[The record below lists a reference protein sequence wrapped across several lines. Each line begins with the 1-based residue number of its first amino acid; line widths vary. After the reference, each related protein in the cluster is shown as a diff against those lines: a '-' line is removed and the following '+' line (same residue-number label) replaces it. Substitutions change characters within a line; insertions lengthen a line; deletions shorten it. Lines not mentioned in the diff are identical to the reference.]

1 MANQKLED
9 QLSLAL
15 DTPAQM
21 REKSDNLDTGYAPSE
36 NTWELIVKYNGN
48 LDRLTGGIRVEPLIA
63 GYAIV
68 TIPENLIGAF
78 SRMEEIEFIEKPKK
92 LYPQVTA
99 GLGASCFYPLLQ
111 PVSGKALSGQGV
123 YMAILDSG
131 IDYTDPMFRYADGTT
146 KIAWLWDQGKRADA
160 EKGEKPPQGF
170 FTGVEYS
177 RKMLNANL
185 QKNSERLT
193 TDVTGHGTNVAKIA
207 VQGAPE
213 SELIVV
219 KLDTAR
225 GTYPSTVSLLRAFT
239 YVAKKAQAENM
250 PVAINLS
257 YGNTY
262 GAHDGS
268 SLLERFIDNITEVG
282 RNVICIGAGNEGAS
296 AGHFAGKLSENE
308 IQRISFA
315 MGTYE
320 RSFSLQLWKWYADR
334 MDISILSP
342 AGEQY
347 LIRNQDAGGEA
358 QQAVMEQTKLLIFSG
373 RPQPYRKR
381 EEVYIDFIP
390 VETYLNTGIWTI
402 EITPRRIANGEL
414 RLYMP
419 SAVVR
424 SENTRFLL
432 PSPAQTLTIPSTA
445 QKVITVGAYN
455 AYVRSYAAFSGRG
468 DAGSDRAEN
477 SKPDL
482 AAPGVNI
489 RIGEGEG
496 GAVVSGTSYA
506 TPFVTAAAALLME
519 YGIVQGNDPFLYGE
533 KVKAYLH
540 AGARQLPGYDMWPN
554 DQVGWGENVI
564 IRSHGR
570 KSVKSSVSVHF
581 PNTETK
587 HFFHNFEENLPGLD
601 AK

>member
-160 EKGEKPPQGF
+160 EKGEKTPQGF

-347 LIRNQDAGGEA
+347 LIRNQNAGGEA
-358 QQAVMEQTKLLIFSG
+358 QQAVMEQTQLLIFSG

-402 EITPRRIANGEL
+402 EITPRRIVNGEL

-477 SKPDL
+477 NKPDL
-482 AAPGVNI
+482 VAPGVNI

-540 AGARQLPGYDMWPN
+540 AGARQLPGYDIWPN
-554 DQVGWGENVI
+554 DQVGWGALC
-564 IRSHGR
+564 
-570 KSVKSSVSVHF
+570 VS
-581 PNTETK
+581 ES
-587 HFFHNFEENLPGLD
+587 LPE
-601 AK
+601 K

>member
-21 REKSDNLDTGYAPSE
+21 REKSDNLDTGYAPLE

-373 RPQPYRKR
+373 KPQPYRKR

-468 DAGSDRAEN
+468 DADSDRAEN

-540 AGARQLPGYDMWPN
+540 AGARQLPGYDIWPN
-554 DQVGWGENVI
+554 DQVGWGALC
-564 IRSHGR
+564 
-570 KSVKSSVSVHF
+570 VS
-581 PNTETK
+581 ES
-587 HFFHNFEENLPGLD
+587 LPGE
-601 AK
+601 

>member
-334 MDISILSP
+334 LDISILSP

-347 LIRNQDAGGEA
+347 LIRNQNAGGEA
-358 QQAVMEQTKLLIFSG
+358 QQAVMEQTQLLIFSG

-402 EITPRRIANGEL
+402 EITPRRIVNGEL

-468 DAGSDRAEN
+468 DAGNDRAEN
-477 SKPDL
+477 NKPDL
-482 AAPGVNI
+482 TAPGVNI

-540 AGARQLPGYDMWPN
+540 AGARQLPGYDIWPN
-554 DQVGWGENVI
+554 DQVGWGEDVI
-564 IRSHGR
+564 IRLH
-570 KSVKSSVSVHF
+570 
-581 PNTETK
+581 
-587 HFFHNFEENLPGLD
+587 
-601 AK
+601 

>member
-111 PVSGKALSGQGV
+111 PVSVKALSGQGV

-347 LIRNQDAGGEA
+347 LIRNQNAGGEA
-358 QQAVMEQTKLLIFSG
+358 QQAVMEQTQLLIFSG

-468 DAGSDRAEN
+468 DAGSDWAEN

-540 AGARQLPGYDMWPN
+540 AGARQLPGYDIWPN
-554 DQVGWGENVI
+554 DQVGWGALC
-564 IRSHGR
+564 
-570 KSVKSSVSVHF
+570 VS
-581 PNTETK
+581 ES
-587 HFFHNFEENLPGLD
+587 LPE
-601 AK
+601 K

>member
-296 AGHFAGKLSENE
+296 AGHFAGKISENE

-347 LIRNQDAGGEA
+347 LIRNQNAGGEA
-358 QQAVMEQTKLLIFSG
+358 QQAVMEQTQLLIFSG

-468 DAGSDRAEN
+468 DAGSDWAEN

-540 AGARQLPGYDMWPN
+540 AGARQLPGYDIWPN
-554 DQVGWGENVI
+554 DQVGWGALC
-564 IRSHGR
+564 
-570 KSVKSSVSVHF
+570 VS
-581 PNTETK
+581 ES
-587 HFFHNFEENLPGLD
+587 LPE
-601 AK
+601 K

>member
-347 LIRNQDAGGEA
+347 LIRNQNAGGEA
-358 QQAVMEQTKLLIFSG
+358 QQAVMEQTQLLIFSG

-402 EITPRRIANGEL
+402 EITPRRIVNGEL

-468 DAGSDRAEN
+468 DADSDRAEN
-477 SKPDL
+477 NKPDL
-482 AAPGVNI
+482 TAPGVNI

-540 AGARQLPGYDMWPN
+540 AGARQLPGYDIWPN
-554 DQVGWGENVI
+554 DQGGWGALC
-564 IRSHGR
+564 
-570 KSVKSSVSVHF
+570 VS
-581 PNTETK
+581 ES
-587 HFFHNFEENLPGLD
+587 LPE
-601 AK
+601 K

>member
-347 LIRNQDAGGEA
+347 LIRNQNTGGEA

-419 SAVVR
+419 SSVVR

-468 DAGSDRAEN
+468 DAGNDWAEN

-540 AGARQLPGYDMWPN
+540 AGARQLPGYDIWPN
-554 DQVGWGENVI
+554 DQMGWGALC
-564 IRSHGR
+564 
-570 KSVKSSVSVHF
+570 VS
-581 PNTETK
+581 ES
-587 HFFHNFEENLPGLD
+587 LPE
-601 AK
+601 K

>member
-111 PVSGKALSGQGV
+111 SVSGKALSGQGV

-358 QQAVMEQTKLLIFSG
+358 QQAVMEQTQLLIFSG

-402 EITPRRIANGEL
+402 EITPRRIVNGEL

-477 SKPDL
+477 NKPDL
-482 AAPGVNI
+482 TAPGVNI

-533 KVKAYLH
+533 KIKAYLH
-540 AGARQLPGYDMWPN
+540 AGARQLPGYDIWPN
-554 DQVGWGENVI
+554 DQVGWGALC
-564 IRSHGR
+564 
-570 KSVKSSVSVHF
+570 VS
-581 PNTETK
+581 ES
-587 HFFHNFEENLPGLD
+587 LPE
-601 AK
+601 K

>member
-48 LDRLTGGIRVEPLIA
+48 LDRLTGGIRVELLIA

-111 PVSGKALSGQGV
+111 PVFGKALSGQGV

-554 DQVGWGENVI
+554 DQVGWGALC
-564 IRSHGR
+564 
-570 KSVKSSVSVHF
+570 VS
-581 PNTETK
+581 ES
-587 HFFHNFEENLPGLD
+587 LPE
-601 AK
+601 K

>member
-1 MANQKLED
+1 M
-9 QLSLAL
+9 
-15 DTPAQM
+15 
-21 REKSDNLDTGYAPSE
+21 
-36 NTWELIVKYNGN
+36 
-48 LDRLTGGIRVEPLIA
+48 
-63 GYAIV
+63 
-68 TIPENLIGAF
+68 
-78 SRMEEIEFIEKPKK
+78 
-92 LYPQVTA
+92 
-99 GLGASCFYPLLQ
+99 
-111 PVSGKALSGQGV
+111 
-123 YMAILDSG
+123 
-131 IDYTDPMFRYADGTT
+131 
-146 KIAWLWDQGKRADA
+146 
-160 EKGEKPPQGF
+160 
-170 FTGVEYS
+170 
-177 RKMLNANL
+177 
-185 QKNSERLT
+185 
-193 TDVTGHGTNVAKIA
+193 
-207 VQGAPE
+207 
-213 SELIVV
+213 
-219 KLDTAR
+219 
-225 GTYPSTVSLLRAFT
+225 
-239 YVAKKAQAENM
+239 
-250 PVAINLS
+250 
-257 YGNTY
+257 
-262 GAHDGS
+262 
-268 SLLERFIDNITEVG
+268 
-282 RNVICIGAGNEGAS
+282 ICIGAGNEGAS

-347 LIRNQDAGGEA
+347 LIRNQNAGGEA
-358 QQAVMEQTKLLIFSG
+358 QQAVMEQTQLLIFSG

-477 SKPDL
+477 NKPDL

-540 AGARQLPGYDMWPN
+540 AGARQLPGYDIWPN
-554 DQVGWGENVI
+554 DQVGWGALC
-564 IRSHGR
+564 
-570 KSVKSSVSVHF
+570 VS
-581 PNTETK
+581 ES
-587 HFFHNFEENLPGLD
+587 LPE
-601 AK
+601 K

>member
-334 MDISILSP
+334 MDISIMSP

-347 LIRNQDAGGEA
+347 LIRNQNAGGEA
-358 QQAVMEQTKLLIFSG
+358 QQAVMEQTQLLIFSG

-477 SKPDL
+477 NKPDL

-519 YGIVQGNDPFLYGE
+519 YGIVQGNDPYLYGE

-540 AGARQLPGYDMWPN
+540 AGARQLPGYDIWPN
-554 DQVGWGENVI
+554 DQVGWGALC
-564 IRSHGR
+564 
-570 KSVKSSVSVHF
+570 VS
-581 PNTETK
+581 ES
-587 HFFHNFEENLPGLD
+587 LPE
-601 AK
+601 K

>member
-99 GLGASCFYPLLQ
+99 GLGASCFSPLLQ

-334 MDISILSP
+334 MDISIMSP

-347 LIRNQDAGGEA
+347 LIRNQNAGGEA

-468 DAGSDRAEN
+468 DADSDRAEN

-540 AGARQLPGYDMWPN
+540 AGARQLPGYDIWPN
-554 DQVGWGENVI
+554 DQVGWGALC
-564 IRSHGR
+564 
-570 KSVKSSVSVHF
+570 VS
-581 PNTETK
+581 ES
-587 HFFHNFEENLPGLD
+587 LPE
-601 AK
+601 K

>member
-334 MDISILSP
+334 MDISIMSP

-347 LIRNQDAGGEA
+347 LIRNQNAGGEA

-402 EITPRRIANGEL
+402 EITPRRIENGEL

-468 DAGSDRAEN
+468 DADSDRAEN

-540 AGARQLPGYDMWPN
+540 AGARQLPGYDIWPN
-554 DQVGWGENVI
+554 DQVGWGALC
-564 IRSHGR
+564 
-570 KSVKSSVSVHF
+570 VS
-581 PNTETK
+581 ES
-587 HFFHNFEENLPGLD
+587 LPGE
-601 AK
+601 

>member
-219 KLDTAR
+219 KLDMAR

-347 LIRNQDAGGEA
+347 LIRNQNAGGEA
-358 QQAVMEQTKLLIFSG
+358 QQAVMEQTQLLIFSG

-402 EITPRRIANGEL
+402 EITPRRIVNGEL

-477 SKPDL
+477 NKPDL

-540 AGARQLPGYDMWPN
+540 AGARQLPGYDIWPN
-554 DQVGWGENVI
+554 DQVGWGALC
-564 IRSHGR
+564 
-570 KSVKSSVSVHF
+570 VS
-581 PNTETK
+581 ES
-587 HFFHNFEENLPGLD
+587 LPE
-601 AK
+601 K

>member
-334 MDISILSP
+334 MDISIMSP

-347 LIRNQDAGGEA
+347 LIRNQNAGGEA

-419 SAVVR
+419 SSVVR

-468 DAGSDRAEN
+468 DAGNDRAEN

-540 AGARQLPGYDMWPN
+540 AGARQLPGYDIWPN
-554 DQVGWGENVI
+554 DQVGWGALC
-564 IRSHGR
+564 
-570 KSVKSSVSVHF
+570 VS
-581 PNTETK
+581 ES
-587 HFFHNFEENLPGLD
+587 LPE
-601 AK
+601 K

>member
-347 LIRNQDAGGEA
+347 LIRNQNAGGEA

-477 SKPDL
+477 NKPDL
-482 AAPGVNI
+482 TAPGVNI

-540 AGARQLPGYDMWPN
+540 AGARQLPGYDIWPN
-554 DQVGWGENVI
+554 DQVGWGALC
-564 IRSHGR
+564 
-570 KSVKSSVSVHF
+570 VS
-581 PNTETK
+581 ES
-587 HFFHNFEENLPGLD
+587 LPE
-601 AK
+601 K

>member
-1 MANQKLED
+1 MTNQKLED

-347 LIRNQDAGGEA
+347 LIRNQDVGGEA

-390 VETYLNTGIWTI
+390 AETYLNTGIWTI
-402 EITPRRIANGEL
+402 EITPRRIVNGEL

-477 SKPDL
+477 NKPDL
-482 AAPGVNI
+482 TAPGVNI

-540 AGARQLPGYDMWPN
+540 AGARQLPGYDIWPN
-554 DQVGWGENVI
+554 DQVGWGALC
-564 IRSHGR
+564 
-570 KSVKSSVSVHF
+570 VS
-581 PNTETK
+581 ES
-587 HFFHNFEENLPGLD
+587 LPE
-601 AK
+601 K

>member
-111 PVSGKALSGQGV
+111 PVSGKTLSGQGV

-177 RKMLNANL
+177 GKMLNANL

-347 LIRNQDAGGEA
+347 LIRNQNAGGEA

-482 AAPGVNI
+482 TAPGVNI

-540 AGARQLPGYDMWPN
+540 AGARQLPGYDIWPN
-554 DQVGWGENVI
+554 DQVGWGALC
-564 IRSHGR
+564 
-570 KSVKSSVSVHF
+570 VS
-581 PNTETK
+581 ES
-587 HFFHNFEENLPGLD
+587 LPE
-601 AK
+601 K

>member
-402 EITPRRIANGEL
+402 EIAPRRIANGEL

-554 DQVGWGENVI
+554 DQVGWGALC
-564 IRSHGR
+564 
-570 KSVKSSVSVHF
+570 VS
-581 PNTETK
+581 ES
-587 HFFHNFEENLPGLD
+587 LPE
-601 AK
+601 K

>member
-193 TDVTGHGTNVAKIA
+193 IDVTGHGTNVAKIA

-334 MDISILSP
+334 MDISIMSP

-347 LIRNQDAGGEA
+347 LIRNQNAGGEA
-358 QQAVMEQTKLLIFSG
+358 QQAVMEQTQLLIFSG

-468 DAGSDRAEN
+468 DAGNDRAEN

-540 AGARQLPGYDMWPN
+540 AGARQLPGYDIWPN
-554 DQVGWGENVI
+554 DQVGWGALC
-564 IRSHGR
+564 
-570 KSVKSSVSVHF
+570 VS
-581 PNTETK
+581 ES
-587 HFFHNFEENLPGLD
+587 LPE
-601 AK
+601 K

>member
-347 LIRNQDAGGEA
+347 LIRNQNAGGEA

-482 AAPGVNI
+482 TAPGVNI

-540 AGARQLPGYDMWPN
+540 AGARQLPGYDIWPN
-554 DQVGWGENVI
+554 DQVGWGALC
-564 IRSHGR
+564 
-570 KSVKSSVSVHF
+570 VS
-581 PNTETK
+581 ES
-587 HFFHNFEENLPGLD
+587 LPGE
-601 AK
+601 

>member
-185 QKNSERLT
+185 QKNSERLS

-334 MDISILSP
+334 MDISIMSP

-347 LIRNQDAGGEA
+347 LIRNQNAGGEA

-419 SAVVR
+419 SSVVR

-468 DAGSDRAEN
+468 DAGNDRAEN

-540 AGARQLPGYDMWPN
+540 AGARQLPGYDIWPN
-554 DQVGWGENVI
+554 DQVGWGALCL
-564 IRSHGR
+564 
-570 KSVKSSVSVHF
+570 KSS
-581 PNTETK
+581 
-587 HFFHNFEENLPGLD
+587 LPSI
-601 AK
+601 

>member
-21 REKSDNLDTGYAPSE
+21 REKSDNLDTGYAPLE

-347 LIRNQDAGGEA
+347 LIRNQNAGGEA

-468 DAGSDRAEN
+468 DAGNDRAEN
-477 SKPDL
+477 NKPDL

-540 AGARQLPGYDMWPN
+540 AGARQLPGYDIWPN
-554 DQVGWGENVI
+554 DQVGWGALC
-564 IRSHGR
+564 
-570 KSVKSSVSVHF
+570 VS
-581 PNTETK
+581 ES
-587 HFFHNFEENLPGLD
+587 LPE
-601 AK
+601 K

>member
-414 RLYMP
+414 RLYMS

-468 DAGSDRAEN
+468 DAGNDRAEN

-554 DQVGWGENVI
+554 DQVGWGALC
-564 IRSHGR
+564 
-570 KSVKSSVSVHF
+570 VS
-581 PNTETK
+581 ES
-587 HFFHNFEENLPGLD
+587 LPE
-601 AK
+601 K

>member
-131 IDYTDPMFRYADGTT
+131 IDYTDPMFHYADGTT

-296 AGHFAGKLSENE
+296 AGHFAGKLSENK

-347 LIRNQDAGGEA
+347 LIRNQNTGGEA
-358 QQAVMEQTKLLIFSG
+358 QQAVMEQTQLLIFSG

-468 DAGSDRAEN
+468 DAGSDWTEN

-540 AGARQLPGYDMWPN
+540 AGARQLPGYDIWPN
-554 DQVGWGENVI
+554 DQVGWGALC
-564 IRSHGR
+564 
-570 KSVKSSVSVHF
+570 VS
-581 PNTETK
+581 ES
-587 HFFHNFEENLPGLD
+587 LPE
-601 AK
+601 K

>member
-21 REKSDNLDTGYAPSE
+21 REKSDNLDTGYVPEE

-239 YVAKKAQAENM
+239 YVAKKSQAENV

-334 MDISILSP
+334 MDISIRSP

-402 EITPRRIANGEL
+402 EITPRRIVNGEL

-468 DAGSDRAEN
+468 DADSRRAEN

-519 YGIVQGNDPFLYGE
+519 YGIVRGNDPFLYGE

-540 AGARQLPGYDMWPN
+540 AGARQLPGYDIWPN
-554 DQVGWGENVI
+554 DQVGWGRLCLE
-564 IRSHGR
+564 
-570 KSVKSSVSVHF
+570 SS
-581 PNTETK
+581 
-587 HFFHNFEENLPGLD
+587 LPD
-601 AK
+601 

>member
-1 MANQKLED
+1 MTNQKLED

-219 KLDTAR
+219 KLDAAR
-225 GTYPSTVSLLRAFT
+225 GKYPSTVSLLRAFT

-347 LIRNQDAGGEA
+347 LIRNQNAGGEA

-390 VETYLNTGIWTI
+390 AETYLNTGIWTI
-402 EITPRRIANGEL
+402 EITPRRIVNGEL

-477 SKPDL
+477 NKPDL

-540 AGARQLPGYDMWPN
+540 AGARQLPGYDIWPN
-554 DQVGWGENVI
+554 DQVGWG
-564 IRSHGR
+564 RLCLAQSL
-570 KSVKSSVSVHF
+570 SQ
-581 PNTETK
+581 
-587 HFFHNFEENLPGLD
+587 
-601 AK
+601 

>member
-347 LIRNQDAGGEA
+347 LIRNQNAGGEA

-468 DAGSDRAEN
+468 DAGSDWTEN

-554 DQVGWGENVI
+554 DQVGWGALC
-564 IRSHGR
+564 
-570 KSVKSSVSVHF
+570 VS
-581 PNTETK
+581 ES
-587 HFFHNFEENLPGLD
+587 LPE
-601 AK
+601 K

>member
-296 AGHFAGKLSENE
+296 AGHFAGKLSKNE

-347 LIRNQDAGGEA
+347 LIRNQNAGGEA

-390 VETYLNTGIWTI
+390 AETYLNTGIWTI
-402 EITPRRIANGEL
+402 EITPRRIVNGEL

-468 DAGSDRAEN
+468 DAGSDWTEN

-540 AGARQLPGYDMWPN
+540 AGARQLPGYDIWPN
-554 DQVGWGENVI
+554 DQVGWGALC
-564 IRSHGR
+564 
-570 KSVKSSVSVHF
+570 VS
-581 PNTETK
+581 ES
-587 HFFHNFEENLPGLD
+587 LPE
-601 AK
+601 K

>member
-15 DTPAQM
+15 DTPARM
-21 REKSDNLDTGYAPSE
+21 REKSDNLDTGYAPEE

-48 LDRLTGGIRVEPLIA
+48 LDRLIGGIRVEPLIA

-239 YVAKKAQAENM
+239 YVAKKSQAENV

-402 EITPRRIANGEL
+402 EITPRRIVNGEL

-468 DAGSDRAEN
+468 DADSRRAEN

-519 YGIVQGNDPFLYGE
+519 YGIVRGNDPFLYGE

-540 AGARQLPGYDMWPN
+540 AGARQLPGYDIWPN
-554 DQVGWGENVI
+554 DQVGWGALCLE
-564 IRSHGR
+564 
-570 KSVKSSVSVHF
+570 SS
-581 PNTETK
+581 
-587 HFFHNFEENLPGLD
+587 LPSI
-601 AK
+601 

>member
-347 LIRNQDAGGEA
+347 LIRNQNAGGEA

-468 DAGSDRAEN
+468 DAGNDWAEN

-540 AGARQLPGYDMWPN
+540 AGARQLPGYDIWPN
-554 DQVGWGENVI
+554 DQVGWGALC
-564 IRSHGR
+564 
-570 KSVKSSVSVHF
+570 VS
-581 PNTETK
+581 ES
-587 HFFHNFEENLPGLD
+587 LPE
-601 AK
+601 K

>member
-146 KIAWLWDQGKRADA
+146 KIAWLWDQGKRADV

-347 LIRNQDAGGEA
+347 LIRNQNTGGEA

-468 DAGSDRAEN
+468 DAGNDRAEN
-477 SKPDL
+477 NKPDL

-540 AGARQLPGYDMWPN
+540 AGARQLPGYDIWPN
-554 DQVGWGENVI
+554 DQVGWGALC
-564 IRSHGR
+564 
-570 KSVKSSVSVHF
+570 VS
-581 PNTETK
+581 ES
-587 HFFHNFEENLPGLD
+587 LPE
-601 AK
+601 K

>member
-146 KIAWLWDQGKRADA
+146 KIAWLWDQGKRAEA

-213 SELIVV
+213 SELIIV

-358 QQAVMEQTKLLIFSG
+358 QQAVMEQTQLLIFSG

-402 EITPRRIANGEL
+402 EITPRRIVNGEL

-468 DAGSDRAEN
+468 DAGSDWAEN

-540 AGARQLPGYDMWPN
+540 AGARQLPGYDIWPN
-554 DQVGWGENVI
+554 DQVGWGALC
-564 IRSHGR
+564 
-570 KSVKSSVSVHF
+570 VS
-581 PNTETK
+581 ES
-587 HFFHNFEENLPGLD
+587 LPE
-601 AK
+601 K

>member
-239 YVAKKAQAENM
+239 YVAKKAQVENM

-347 LIRNQDAGGEA
+347 LIRNQNAGGEA

-390 VETYLNTGIWTI
+390 AETYLNTGIWTI
-402 EITPRRIANGEL
+402 EITPQRIVNGEL

-477 SKPDL
+477 NKPDL

-540 AGARQLPGYDMWPN
+540 AGARQLPGYDIWPN
-554 DQVGWGENVI
+554 DQVGWGALC
-564 IRSHGR
+564 
-570 KSVKSSVSVHF
+570 VS
-581 PNTETK
+581 ES
-587 HFFHNFEENLPGLD
+587 LPE
-601 AK
+601 K

>member
-334 MDISILSP
+334 MDISIMSP

-347 LIRNQDAGGEA
+347 LIRNQNAGGEA

-468 DAGSDRAEN
+468 DADSDRAEN

-540 AGARQLPGYDMWPN
+540 AGARQLPGYDIWPN
-554 DQVGWGENVI
+554 DQVGWGALCV
-564 IRSHGR
+564 
-570 KSVKSSVSVHF
+570 SVSV
-581 PNTETK
+581 PEK
-587 HFFHNFEENLPGLD
+587 
-601 AK
+601 

>member
-347 LIRNQDAGGEA
+347 LIRNQNAGGEA

-402 EITPRRIANGEL
+402 EITPWRIANGEL

-468 DAGSDRAEN
+468 DAGNDRAEN

-540 AGARQLPGYDMWPN
+540 AGARQLPGYDIWPN
-554 DQVGWGENVI
+554 DQVGWGALC
-564 IRSHGR
+564 
-570 KSVKSSVSVHF
+570 VS
-581 PNTETK
+581 ES
-587 HFFHNFEENLPGLD
+587 LPE
-601 AK
+601 K

>member
-21 REKSDNLDTGYAPSE
+21 REKSDNLDTGYAPLE

-347 LIRNQDAGGEA
+347 LIRNQNAGGEA
-358 QQAVMEQTKLLIFSG
+358 QQAVMEQTQLLIFSG

-477 SKPDL
+477 NKPDL

-540 AGARQLPGYDMWPN
+540 AGARQLPGYDIWPN
-554 DQVGWGENVI
+554 DQVGWGEDVI
-564 IRSHGR
+564 IRLH
-570 KSVKSSVSVHF
+570 
-581 PNTETK
+581 
-587 HFFHNFEENLPGLD
+587 
-601 AK
+601 

>member
-185 QKNSERLT
+185 KKNSERLT

-239 YVAKKAQAENM
+239 YVAKKSQAENV

-342 AGEQY
+342 AGERY

-358 QQAVMEQTKLLIFSG
+358 QQAVMEQTQLLIFSG

-402 EITPRRIANGEL
+402 EITPRRIVNGEL

-468 DAGSDRAEN
+468 DADSRRAEN

-489 RIGEGEG
+489 RIGEGES

-519 YGIVQGNDPFLYGE
+519 YGIVRGKDPFLYGE

-540 AGARQLPGYDMWPN
+540 AGARQLPGYDIWPN
-554 DQVGWGENVI
+554 DQVGWGRLCLE
-564 IRSHGR
+564 
-570 KSVKSSVSVHF
+570 SS
-581 PNTETK
+581 
-587 HFFHNFEENLPGLD
+587 LPD
-601 AK
+601 

>member
-347 LIRNQDAGGEA
+347 LIRNQNAGGEA

-468 DAGSDRAEN
+468 DADSDRAEN

-540 AGARQLPGYDMWPN
+540 AGARQLPGYDIWPN
-554 DQVGWGENVI
+554 DQVGWGALC
-564 IRSHGR
+564 
-570 KSVKSSVSVHF
+570 VS
-581 PNTETK
+581 ES
-587 HFFHNFEENLPGLD
+587 LPGE
-601 AK
+601 

>member
-1 MANQKLED
+1 
-9 QLSLAL
+9 
-15 DTPAQM
+15 
-21 REKSDNLDTGYAPSE
+21 
-36 NTWELIVKYNGN
+36 
-48 LDRLTGGIRVEPLIA
+48 
-63 GYAIV
+63 
-68 TIPENLIGAF
+68 
-78 SRMEEIEFIEKPKK
+78 
-92 LYPQVTA
+92 
-99 GLGASCFYPLLQ
+99 
-111 PVSGKALSGQGV
+111 
-123 YMAILDSG
+123 
-131 IDYTDPMFRYADGTT
+131 
-146 KIAWLWDQGKRADA
+146 
-160 EKGEKPPQGF
+160 
-170 FTGVEYS
+170 
-177 RKMLNANL
+177 MLNANL

-296 AGHFAGKLSENE
+296 AGHFAGKLSEKE

-347 LIRNQDAGGEA
+347 LIRNQNAGGEA
-358 QQAVMEQTKLLIFSG
+358 QQAVMEQTQLLIFSG

-402 EITPRRIANGEL
+402 EITPRHIVNGEL

-468 DAGSDRAEN
+468 DADSDRAEN

-540 AGARQLPGYDMWPN
+540 AGARQLPGYDIWPN
-554 DQVGWGENVI
+554 DQVGWGALC
-564 IRSHGR
+564 
-570 KSVKSSVSVHF
+570 VSESLH
-581 PNTETK
+581 EK
-587 HFFHNFEENLPGLD
+587 
-601 AK
+601 